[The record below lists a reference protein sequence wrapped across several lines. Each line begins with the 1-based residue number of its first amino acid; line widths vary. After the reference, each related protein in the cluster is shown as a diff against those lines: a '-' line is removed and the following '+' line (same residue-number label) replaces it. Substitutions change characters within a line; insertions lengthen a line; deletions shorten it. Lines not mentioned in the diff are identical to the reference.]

1 MLEILKNKIEE
12 SKILD
17 VCVGTY
23 TQLENMKTVLVFD
36 LFEKMIKLKRKE
48 YKDSFNL

>member
-1 MLEILKNKIEE
+1 MKLKKAKYWMLVLE
-12 SKILD
+12 LD
-17 VCVGTY
+17 